1 MERQRSFEAAK
12 TDLDRT
18 YSRKVLTLYEKT
30 RRCEDDTAQQLR
42 QADQRNKDLQS
53 RLESLQKQFDR
64 LESENLTL
72 RDDIKQVTKNMLPPE
87 LLNEA
92 EEKLVSNKWTFSFC
106 FPKQILCFFFC
117 RNCWKRSC
125 MKCRSQRHFT
135 KNSGQRL
142 YEKCTS

>member
-1 MERQRSFEAAK
+1 MEDMERQRSFEAAK

-106 FPKQILCFFFC
+106 FPKKILCFFFAETVG
-117 RNCWKRSC
+117 R
-125 MKCRSQRHFT
+125 
-135 KNSGQRL
+135 
-142 YEKCTS
+142 EAA